1 MIRRPPRSTLFPYT
15 TLFRSHVDALTRA
28 DAEMVLALGADVE
41 VGQQISLPD
50 DRAAGSAL
58 DPQTLGAHPRLCRRR
73 RAPEAGAVLSAIT
86 LEPGHSTS
94 QMQQTANSWRKGN
107 SSVCVNC
114 LLPTVFFQYSI
125 PRCARMPF

>member
-73 RAPEAGAVLSAIT
+73 RAPKAGAVFSAIT
-86 LEPGHSTS
+86 LQPGHWTS
-94 QMQQTANSWRKGN
+94 LQWSVNS
-107 SSVCVNC
+107 
-114 LLPTVFFQYSI
+114 
-125 PRCARMPF
+125 